1 MSHDAGTGLYLCA
14 KCGALLCPISGL
26 CSDLC
31 YEKPAAEERGAAVHD
46 ALGDMV
52 AVMRERGGTWTLSLD
67 AETADVVIDFSTYTT
82 DPLSGE
88 MALTATR
95 PDPEAAVVAVL
106 CQLSMQE
113 ATG

>member
-31 YEKPAAEERGAAVHD
+31 YEKPAAEERGSSAHD
-46 ALGDMV
+46 TLGDMA
-52 AVMRERGGTWTLSLD
+52 AVLAERGGTWTL
-67 AETADVVIDFSTYTT
+67 DVSYEPVGYRATWR
-82 DPLSGE
+82 PAGV
-88 MALTATR
+88 ALYTATR
-95 PDPEAAVVAVL
+95 ASPEAAVVAVL